1 MPLISIVIPVYNLA
15 KYLEGCVKS
24 IQQQNL
30 QDWEL
35 ILVDD
40 GSIDS
45 SLEIIKR
52 IAAGDNRIVYV
63 ANGTNQGPMIA
74 REMGYRI
81 AHGHY
86 ITFVDGDDTLPPD
99 SLNLLYEE
107 AIKSN
112 ADIVV
117 GDIITIDFL
126 QNEIPFRTDTSYGLF
141 EKKDI
146 TLQLLN
152 GSLPHNLC
160 AKLFKAELFGYGN
173 LNCES
178 GFINGEDGLLFYQLL
193 ENVNTISIINRNVY
207 YYWMRSTSSSHRLL
221 VTEQIMKGMI
231 AQDKFKFD
239 FLKRNNSALEITLY
253 TNLYNSVAYN
263 SSIFPPKK
271 VRSLYYESGL
281 EIDVSLSNLSKYYK
295 GLYLI
300 KMYIKCHF
308 MYYYNYIKSYLI
320 RNRVH

>member
-1 MPLISIVIPVYNLA
+1 MPLISIIVPVYNLEEYVE
-15 KYLEGCVKS
+15 KCIIS
-24 IQQQNL
+24 IQRQSIK
-30 QDWEL
+30 DWEL

-40 GSIDS
+40 SSIDS
-45 SLEIIKR
+45 SLEILKKF
-52 IAAGDNRIVYV
+52 ANVDKRIVYIESDCH
-63 ANGTNQGPMIA
+63 NGPMIA
-74 REMGYRI
+74 REKGYQL
-81 AHGHY
+81 AKGKY

-99 SLNLLYEE
+99 SLDLLYEE

-207 YYWMRSTSSSHRLL
+207 YYWMRGTSSSHRLL